1 MMYNF
6 KEEKNMNNI
15 ERKLVDNTLEYN
27 EWLKNL
33 NNELQ
38 LERKALKDKLKDKIE
53 NNQFAKEKL
62 DYYRRQGANFIIWKS
77 ASQEFPDRRK
87 ECLCKCFE
95 NFDDDTNYKLLVYKP
110 VPNRWF
116 FRNGALYEGKVIEY
130 AELPNL

>member
-1 MMYNF
+1 M
-6 KEEKNMNNI
+6 
-15 ERKLVDNTLEYN
+15 EYN

-38 LERKALKDKLKDKIE
+38 LERKAMKDKLKDKIE
-53 NNQFAKEKL
+53 NNQL

-87 ECLCKCFE
+87 ECLCKCFD
-95 NFDDDTNYKLLVYKP
+95 NFDGTNYKLLVYKP

-130 AELPNL
+130 AELPSL

>member
-1 MMYNF
+1 
-6 KEEKNMNNI
+6 MNSI
-15 ERKLVDNTLEYN
+15 ECKLVDNALDYN
-27 EWLKNL
+27 ERLKNL
-33 NNELQ
+33 NNDLQ
-38 LERKALKDKLKDKIE
+38 LETKEL
-53 NNQFAKEKL
+53 KEKL
-62 DYYRRQGANFIIWKS
+62 DYYRRQRADFIIWKS
-77 ASQEFPDRRK
+77 ISQEFPSGHK